1 MTDDEDILIRQKRM
15 DDAKLQEVKGP
26 PWRMWPD
33 LKEGT
38 VEKALRE
45 GRVKV
50 EATVLKSF
58 RAVTIKSKLKR
69 RIITPR

>member
-1 MTDDEDILIRQKRM
+1 MTDNDDITIRQKRM

-50 EATVLKSF
+50 EVTAGRT

-69 RIITPR
+69 RIIAPR